1 VNSRYNFHI
10 PVRGGVLLYNAN
22 TGALLRLSGT
32 QARSLAR
39 ALSSPA
45 GALDLRDIP
54 EKLAADLVSGGFC
67 IDAARD
73 ELREIQ
79 ARFWRARK
87 ETPIVLTITTTM
99 ECNLACYYCY
109 ETRSEERL
117 TTGEVQPI
125 VELASA
131 RLSASGKRSL
141 HVDWYG
147 GEPLLNVAF
156 IENASEA
163 LQQLCSTREIAYSAS
178 VISNGTS
185 WPEDVG
191 AFVRRHRIR
200 QAQISFDGMRRNHNR
215 RRRYARREVGLS
227 SFDRAIEL
235 IDALLDH
242 TRVDIRF
249 NIDRGNAADMLPF
262 VRFARARGWFTRR
275 FPAVIQ
281 PARLAAYSDRSRFM
295 RKTELRLDEYDALR
309 EAVRAEVNGATRVEE
324 AEAPD
329 GYPFPKTSVCAA
341 LASDSV
347 VVGADGDLY
356 RCGLQVGEVH
366 RGVGRLSRSTRIP
379 LPLLDARPRADDE
392 QWWTAFDPTKL
403 PTCSRCSFLPIC
415 WGGCPKKHLEDD
427 THAIAE
433 QGAYWRSN
441 LPRLIA
447 TRAGQAVPAGFAFLE
462 SDQFRT

>member
-1 VNSRYNFHI
+1 
-10 PVRGGVLLYNAN
+10 LLYSAN
-22 TGALLRLSGT
+22 TGALLRLSGA
-32 QARSLAR
+32 QACTLAR

-45 GALDLRDIP
+45 RALDLGDMP
-54 EKLAADLVSGGFC
+54 PKLATDLVTGGFC
-67 IDAARD
+67 ISADRD
-73 ELREIQ
+73 ELREIRE
-79 ARFWRARK
+79 RFWRARE

-109 ETRSEERL
+109 ESRSEERL

-163 LQQLCSTREIAYSAS
+163 LQRLCSTSEVAYSAS

-191 AFVRRHRIR
+191 AFVGRHRIR
-200 QAQISFDGMRRNHNR
+200 QVQISFDGMRRNHNR
-215 RRRYARREVGLS
+215 RRRYAHREAGVS
-227 SFDRAIEL
+227 SFDRAVEL
-235 IDALLDH
+235 VDALLDH
-242 TRVDIRF
+242 TRVDVRF
-249 NIDRGNAADMLPF
+249 NIDRGNATDVLPF
-262 VRFARARGWFTRR
+262 VRFARSRGWFMRR
-275 FPAVIQ
+275 FPAVVQ
-281 PARLAAYSDRSRFM
+281 PARLAAYSDRSGFM

-309 EAVRAEVNGATRVEE
+309 SAVRGEVNGAAPVEE

-329 GYPFPKTSVCAA
+329 GYPFPKSSVCAA

-356 RCGLQVGEVH
+356 RCGLQVGEEH
-366 RGVGRLSRSTRIP
+366 RAVGRLSRSTRIP
-379 LPLLDARPRADDE
+379 LPLLDARPRADDGE
-392 QWWTAFDPTKL
+392 WWRSFDPTTL
-403 PTCSRCSFLPIC
+403 ATCSRCSFLPIC
-415 WGGCPKKHLEDD
+415 WGGCPKKHLEGDQ
-427 THAIAE
+427 HAIAE

-447 TRAGQAVPAGFAFLE
+447 SRAGQSVPAGFAFSE